1 MKKLTAAF
9 LVLAF
14 ILAPVLAAAQTG
26 GAGGTQ
32 KPGTSPS
39 TSPGTSPRPPGTG
52 TPGDPAASPRG
63 GSDTMSQHT
72 TKAACE
78 KAGGMWTESTKSCKA
93 K

>member
-14 ILAPVLAAAQTG
+14 ILTPVLAVAQTG
-26 GAGGTQ
+26 AP
-32 KPGTSPS
+32 KPGSSPS
-39 TSPGTSPRPPGTG
+39 TAPGTNPRPPGTG
-52 TPGDPAASPRG
+52 TPGDPSASPSGTDR
-63 GSDTMSQHT
+63 MSQHT

-78 KAGGMWTESTKSCKA
+78 KAGGMWTESSKSCKS